1 MRVERLENVEL
12 STYGPNKLFNITDK
26 VVELAK
32 GVKFGIIALQA
43 VGSTGALVL
52 LPRKRELVEAFEY
65 NLWDLVP
72 TLGWKHPGN
81 AYAHLRSTLI
91 GTMLALPVIDGN
103 VPLGDTGI
111 FFLENQPASRRHRRI
126 IASLIVSSGTGKVAD
141 INSSL

>member
-1 MRVERLENVEL
+1 MRVERLESIEL
-12 STYGPNKLFNITDK
+12 STHGPNKLFDVTDR

-32 GVKFGIIALQA
+32 GVKLGILALQA

-52 LPRKRELVEAFEY
+52 LPRRRELVEAFEY

-91 GTMLALPVIDGN
+91 GTMLALPVIDGD

-111 FFLENQPASRRHRRI
+111 FFLENQPASRRHRKI
-126 IASLIVSSGTGKVAD
+126 IASLIVCSGIEKVAD
-141 INSSL
+141 INSGL